1 MDPNWASEFND
12 GEDEDEALRRAI
24 ALSMGQDVSPEP
36 EGASPSVHKDRAAVG
51 ETVDLTSSSPGP
63 SEDDGA
69 TKAPSPGPPVA
80 ATPAAAAAATSSIFG
95 LDRKKMEEERLAR
108 MAKRKASEAGLS
120 PTEERPQQRSKVLD
134 HPSSGIVPPHLGQA
148 IAEAAKP
155 PVASVAR
162 SSEKASSRP
171 LASPAGAD
179 STLPVF
185 PKGVVKRTWLR
196 GQPMTSDDI
205 TIDQVLQKDMLQM
218 AVLSSF
224 QWDTDWLWRKVN
236 PMKTKI
242 TLVAYAGNEVEKAA
256 VVESARGIARL
267 CFPPM
272 NGFGYMHS
280 KLQLLKFPGFLRIVV
295 PSGNLVS
302 YDWGETGTMEN
313 VVFIIDL
320 PPVGDLAG
328 SEGNTLTSFGEDL
341 CYFLKAQGLE
351 ESLIKSLRK
360 YDFTETS
367 RYGFVHSIPGSHM
380 GDSWNQTGYCGL
392 GRAVNKLGLATDQPI
407 EVDLVASSIGSLTS
421 KFCSALYKACQGDSG
436 IKEHESKGAKA
447 KNGMGSAA
455 STTQAAL
462 AQRFR
467 VYFPSLQSVVAS
479 RGGRN
484 SAGTTCLQ
492 SRWWNLPS
500 FPREL
505 FRDYMNPRRV
515 LVHSKIIFVRAPSG
529 GASWAYVGSAN
540 LSESAWGKLVKDRTS
555 SSPKMTCRNW
565 ESGVIVPAGSG
576 HELKH
581 QGHGRAEG
589 AGICGSVGA
598 VFEGCVPLPVTL
610 PGTEYAS
617 GDGTRL
623 PWFIDQH

>member
-24 ALSMGQDVSPEP
+24 ALSIGRDVSPEP
-36 EGASPSVHKDRAAVG
+36 RHASPHAHKDRAVAG

-63 SEDDGA
+63 TEDDGA
-69 TKAPSPGPPVA
+69 THAPSPAPPVVA
-80 ATPAAAAAATSSIFG
+80 APPAAAAAASSILG

-120 PTEERPQQRSKVLD
+120 STEERPQQRSKVLD
-134 HPSSGIVPPHLGQA
+134 HRPSGIVPPHLGQA
-148 IAEAAKP
+148 IAEARP
-155 PVASVAR
+155 PVASVACF
-162 SSEKASSRP
+162 AGNATSRP
-171 LASPAGAD
+171 LTSPASAD

-196 GQPMTSDDI
+196 GQPMTPDDI
-205 TIDQVLQKDMLQM
+205 TIDQVLQKDMLQV

-242 TLVAYAGNEVEKAA
+242 TLVAFAGNEAEKAA

-272 NGFGYMHS
+272 KGQGCMHS

-320 PPVGDLAG
+320 PPASDLAG
-328 SEGNTLTSFGEDL
+328 PEGNTLTTFGEDL
-341 CYFLKAQGLE
+341 CYFLEAQGLE

-360 YDFTETS
+360 YDFSETS
-367 RYGFVHSIPGSHM
+367 RYGFVHTIPGSHM
-380 GDSWNQTGYCGL
+380 GDSWNRTGYSGL
-392 GRAVNKLGLATDQPI
+392 GRAVNGLGLATERSI
-407 EVDLVASSIGSLTS
+407 EVDLVASSIGCLTS
-421 KFCSALYKACQGDSG
+421 NFCSALYKACQGDSG
-436 IKEHESKGAKA
+436 IREYESRGAKA
-447 KNGMGSAA
+447 KNSIGSAA

-479 RGGRN
+479 RGGQN

-505 FRDYMNPRRV
+505 FRDYTNPRRV

-565 ESGVIVPAGSG
+565 ESGVIVLAGSG
-576 HELKH
+576 NEPKP
-581 QGHGRAEG
+581 QGHCRTEG
-589 AGICGSVGA
+589 AGICGSVGD
-598 VFEGCVPLPVTL
+598 VFKGYVPLPMIL

-617 GDGTRL
+617 RDGTRL